1 MTWFWWLFR
10 GSLSHLSGF
19 WEPPF
24 RRMGASHKCWFWNV
38 MISGK
43 IVLVKAANAPL
54 MRLWPWQAPFCQMSG
69 GQAKSKW
76 LCAIGTL
83 ALNWPDWRLCR
94 TVIFNSDMYLCPY
107 STWIFDVL
115 WPWHVFMC
123 LFYMDISCAMA
134 LTCIYILDLH
144 GYLLHFDSDMYLY
157 AYFTWMFV
165 VPWSWHVL
173 IHLLYVKIIRIIFL
187 TWKYDRSIGFCLI
200 KPQKPKPLG
209 LRFEL
214 ML

>member
-1 MTWFWWLFR
+1 MYLCSWFTWIFFMRWLRHVF
-10 GSLSHLSGF
+10 LLLIYMDF
-19 WEPPF
+19 CY
-24 RRMGASHKCWFWNV
+24 ALILTCIYALDLHKF
-38 MISGK
+38 
-43 IVLVKAANAPL
+43 L
-54 MRLWPWQAPFCQMSG
+54 LWH
-69 GQAKSKW
+69 
-76 LCAIGTL
+76 
-83 ALNWPDWRLCR
+83 D
-94 TVIFNSDMYLCPY
+94 SDMYLCPY

>member
-1 MTWFWWLFR
+1 MRWLRHVF
-10 GSLSHLSGF
+10 LLLIYMDF
-19 WEPPF
+19 CY
-24 RRMGASHKCWFWNV
+24 ALILTCIYALDLHKF
-38 MISGK
+38 
-43 IVLVKAANAPL
+43 L
-54 MRLWPWQAPFCQMSG
+54 LWH
-69 GQAKSKW
+69 
-76 LCAIGTL
+76 
-83 ALNWPDWRLCR
+83 D
-94 TVIFNSDMYLCPY
+94 SDMYLCPY

-165 VPWSWHVL
+165 VPWSWHVFTLLICMDIWCALILTCIYAHNLHEYLMCPDPGMYLHSWFAWIFVALWSWHVL